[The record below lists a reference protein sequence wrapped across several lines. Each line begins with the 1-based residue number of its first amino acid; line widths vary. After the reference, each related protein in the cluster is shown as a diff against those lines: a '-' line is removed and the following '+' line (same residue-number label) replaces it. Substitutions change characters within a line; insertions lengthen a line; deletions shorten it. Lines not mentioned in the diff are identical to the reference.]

1 LTTEE
6 KSGTTDKNINVL
18 MQAIRRA
25 LLLAVS
31 AIDTFLAAS
40 PPAEEQSTTE

>member
-1 LTTEE
+1 
-6 KSGTTDKNINVL
+6 
-18 MQAIRRA
+18 

>member
-1 LTTEE
+1 LTEQE
-6 KSGTTDKNINVL
+6 NSGKKDANINAL
-18 MQAIRRA
+18 LRAIRRA

-40 PPAEEQSTTE
+40 PPPEEQSATD